1 MRKILFIGLVVT
13 AVVLISG
20 CYGPT
25 TSPNA
30 TIQPT
35 GGTPSSTASTAT
47 GTATATASTTVA
59 TVNTVNITSTGY
71 DPAIISVPSGTT
83 VTWTNTDTVSHTVK
97 SKTGDFDSGS
107 VSGGQRFSWTFN
119 TAGSYDYG
127 DTNNASMSGTVIVTS
142 TGNVAVT
149 GTSYAT
155 PVTTVTGTATAFPT
169 VVTANT
175 VKITSSGYDPAIIS
189 VPIGTRVTWTNTD
202 TKSHTVTSNTG
213 DFDSG
218 SLGSGS
224 TFSWTFSTSGSYD
237 YGDSNNASMGGGTVI
252 VTS

>member
-13 AVVLISG
+13 AVVLVSG

-30 TIQPT
+30 TVQPT
-35 GGTPSSTASTAT
+35 GETPAEITPVMTPVETVIPIETAT
-47 GTATATASTTVA
+47 PVVITT
-59 TVNTVNITSTGY
+59 
-71 DPAIISVPSGTT
+71 
-83 VTWTNTDTVSHTVK
+83 
-97 SKTGDFDSGS
+97 
-107 VSGGQRFSWTFN
+107 
-119 TAGSYDYG
+119 
-127 DTNNASMSGTVIVTS
+127 
-142 TGNVAVT
+142 VT

-155 PVTTVTGTATAFPT
+155 PVTTATLMTTPVSTVAGTATPFPT

-202 TKSHTVTSNTG
+202 TVSHTVTSNTG
-213 DFDSG
+213 GFDSG

-237 YGDSNNASMGGGTVI
+237 YGDSNNASMGGGTVV